1 MLQRLVCLGITHG
14 RSLNNKWKCTRCR
27 LTLGNFHRPGLD
39 GGPLNFT
46 ADDVGLQDETRP
58 EFISGV
64 NFSPFGRRAPAADV
78 QFKHFFFPFW
88 PNKVK
93 LEWMK
98 HLDAKWNQR
107 KHSKVVR
114 FMNFHLAHRIRH
126 TFIYSEIKFHPP
138 AMIHWI
144 FNEFLLIRRS

>member
-1 MLQRLVCLGITHG
+1 MLQCLVCLGITHG

-64 NFSPFGRRAPAADV
+64 NFSPFGKRAPAADV
-78 QFKHFFFPFW
+78 QFKQFFAI
-88 PNKVK
+88 
-93 LEWMK
+93 L
-98 HLDAKWNQR
+98 AKQ
-107 KHSKVVR
+107 
-114 FMNFHLAHRIRH
+114 
-126 TFIYSEIKFHPP
+126 SET
-138 AMIHWI
+138 
-144 FNEFLLIRRS
+144 